1 MKTKNYWILVMM
13 FVICGCGHVATKV
26 RAGNIL
32 SGNESLAGIKNFEL
46 KLIMPRDEK
55 ESYGLKYEEIDK
67 NIKLAFGAYG
77 IKVFSDLSVLFDN
90 MPSQEHTALSLSEET
105 AVLHV
110 RIDEFWP
117 LAIGGYSYRIQ
128 ISVLQFARLSRD
140 QKIHFQAITWEDS
153 IASLCTTESAFALKV
168 ERALYTRLDQLIKDY
183 LAANLRQKSEEQKE
197 DNRKAVE
204 KKNEDKK

>member
-1 MKTKNYWILVMM
+1 MKTRNCWILVMV

-26 RAGNIL
+26 RAGDIL

-46 KLIMPRDEK
+46 KLIMPLDEK
-55 ESYGLKYEEIDK
+55 ESHGLKYKEIDK

-77 IKVFSDLSVLFDN
+77 IKVFSDLSVLFED
-90 MPSQEHTALSLSEET
+90 MPSQEHTNLSLSEET
-105 AVLHV
+105 AVLYV

-128 ISVLQFARLSRD
+128 ISILQFARLSRD
-140 QKIHFQAITWEDS
+140 QKIHFQAITWEDNWTS
-153 IASLCTTESAFALKV
+153 ACTIDDMFALKV
-168 ERALYTRLDQLIKDY
+168 ENSLSTLIDHLIKDY
-183 LAANLRQKSEEQKE
+183 LAANQRPKNEKQKE
-197 DNRKAVE
+197 NIE